1 MGAGA
6 GMSPRA
12 CAQQAQGVV
21 AGPVASVTCRDFP
34 ILLAAMSGG
43 AFAIHSPLLCSLL
56 ASLNLC
62 PLLWGRDC
70 HPFALSLFSSRFFEF
85 VSFALGAQLES
96 VRLFF
101 ALFSIL

>member
-34 ILLAAMSGG
+34 MLLAAMSGG
-43 AFAIHSPLLCSLL
+43 AVAIHSPCLCPLL
-56 ASLNLC
+56 ASLNLF
-62 PLLWGRDC
+62 PLLWGRGC
-70 HPFALSLFSSRFFEF
+70 HPFAF
-85 VSFALGAQLES
+85 
-96 VRLFF
+96 FF
-101 ALFSIL
+101 ALFSLL